1 MASFLT
7 DTTFAGNIL
16 LGDNTYIKIGASSD
30 FEIHHSSMGT
40 GTFISETGPG
50 DLYIISDT
58 GVILKSGQL
67 GENYANFTKDGP
79 IELYFDNVKKFA
91 TSAGGVVVTGTIVAS
106 SDLLVVGGDITLG
119 GTGRIQGIDTVS
131 AGTDAANKTYVDTK
145 LPLAAGSGS
154 PLTGTLHG
162 TSTNFSGSGDYA
174 GSMTLGTGASTAE
187 ASLQIGQGRTG
198 NGYSYIDLIGDAT
211 YTDFGLRIIRLDTGA
226 NADSQIVHRGTGNFV
241 LSAIE
246 SSSMIMQTNSTT
258 ALTLSNAQN
267 ATFAGAVDVNGN
279 LAVEDEIHLTD
290 GGSTVRGKLL
300 LNSSDRDNVEL
311 RAESLGS
318 TMKFFTV
325 GTEALLLDGSQNA
338 TFAGDVAVGD
348 ELTVSTISN
357 ATADPD
363 KFLCANASGKVGFRT
378 GAQVRGDI
386 GAGDISAVTAGTG
399 LSGGGSSGTVSL
411 GVDLS
416 ELNDIDGDDPQIT
429 DFVVVSSEDESVRI
443 SLANTKT
450 ALGVNKNQFVLNSNF
465 SDDSSTTSYIYMPF
479 NSISD
484 TTSAQYYV
492 HWAAPCTGRIKRIV
506 MQHVYGSMSSSF
518 TTQLQVYKNGSTFA
532 TSGQLTPSN
541 GTNDGSYIEYNP
553 SGSSTGNVSFVKG
566 DRIRIR
572 YNKSASSKYW
582 RGVAASIIIELD
594 QV

>member
-16 LGDNTYIKIGASSD
+16 LGDDTYIKIGASSD
-30 FEIHHSSMGT
+30 FEIHHSSTGT

-50 DLYIISDT
+50 ALYIISDT
-58 GVILKSGQL
+58 GVEIKSGQV
-67 GENYANFTKDGP
+67 GENYAKFTLDGP
-79 IELYFDNVKKFA
+79 IELYYDNVKKFA
-91 TSAGGVVVTGTIVAS
+91 TSAGGAVVTGTLVTS
-106 SDLLVVGGDITLG
+106 LDLLVVGGDITLG

-131 AGTDAANKTYVDTK
+131 AGTDAANKTYVDAKLLTR
-145 LPLAAGSGS
+145 LPLVGGTMTGNIQMSANTLNFDQSGVRS
-154 PLTGTLHG
+154 WNIFP
-162 TSTNFSGSGDYA
+162 SSGNLNITSGDSA
-174 GSMTLGTGASTAE
+174 GLV
-187 ASLQIGQGRTG
+187 
-198 NGYSYIDLIGDAT
+198 
-211 YTDFGLRIIRLDTGA
+211 F
-226 NADSQIVHRGTGNFV
+226 
-241 LSAIE
+241 LSPGI
-246 SSSMIMQTNSTT
+246 S
-258 ALTLSNAQN
+258 
-267 ATFAGAVDVNGN
+267 
-279 LAVEDEIHLTD
+279 VEDNAFI
-290 GGSTVRGKLL
+290 GGY
-300 LNSSDRDNVEL
+300 
-311 RAESLGS
+311 
-318 TMKFFTV
+318 
-325 GTEALLLDGSQNA
+325 A
-338 TFAGDVAVGD
+338 TITG

-363 KFLCANASGKVGFRT
+363 KFLCANGSGKVGYRT
-378 GAQVRGDI
+378 GAQVRSDI
-386 GAGDISAVTAGTG
+386 GAGDITAVTAGTG

-429 DFVVVSSEDESVRI
+429 DFVVVSSEDESARI

-465 SDDSSTTSYIYMPF
+465 SDDSSTTSSIYMPF

-484 TTSAQYYV
+484 TTSGQYYV

-506 MQHVYGSMSSSF
+506 MQHVYGTMSSSF